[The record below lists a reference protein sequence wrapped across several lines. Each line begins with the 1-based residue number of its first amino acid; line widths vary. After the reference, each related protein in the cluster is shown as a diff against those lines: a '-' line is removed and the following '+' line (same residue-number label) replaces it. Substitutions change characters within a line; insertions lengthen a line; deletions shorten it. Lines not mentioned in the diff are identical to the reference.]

1 MDKRMKNILYFSFL
15 FALAGALM
23 GCGPRQGETPSA
35 GTGSDEPLAR
45 EALVTFLERLHDGQY
60 DQAALLYGGTYE
72 TMIAYNPDTAPG
84 DYAGLLRN
92 ACTVNGIQC
101 LRVKSAQLDR
111 QVSEKEFV
119 FEVEFLNADGTLF
132 VLGPCCGADE
142 TDSPPQS
149 VFYLTVVKVE
159 PDRFAVMD
167 MPPYVP

>member
-1 MDKRMKNILYFSFL
+1 MKNILYFSL
-15 FALAGALM
+15 NLVLAVVLL
-23 GCGPRQGETPSA
+23 GCGPRQGEMPSVEA
-35 GTGSDEPLAR
+35 KSDEEQARQVLVSFLAS
-45 EALVTFLERLHDGQY
+45 LHDGQY

-72 TMIAYNPDTAPG
+72 TMIANNPEIAPD
-84 DYAGLLRN
+84 DYTGLLRN
-92 ACTVNGIQC
+92 ACAVNGIQC

-119 FEVEFLNADGTLF
+119 FKVEFLNADGTLF

-142 TDSPPQS
+142 INSPPQS
-149 VFYLTVVKVE
+149 VFYLTVLKVE

>member
-1 MDKRMKNILYFSFL
+1 MKNTLYFFFL
-15 FALAGALM
+15 SALAGVLL
-23 GCGPRQGETPSA
+23 GCGPRQGQSPSV
-35 GTGSDEPLAR
+35 GTESDESLAR
-45 EALVTFLERLHDGQY
+45 EVLVAFLERLHDGKY
-60 DQAALLYGGTYE
+60 DQAALLYGGSYE
-72 TMIAYNPDTAPG
+72 TMLANNPEIAPG
-84 DYAGLLRN
+84 DSPGLLRN

-111 QVSEKEFV
+111 QVSEREFV

-142 TDSPPQS
+142 SDSPPQS

-159 PDRFAVMD
+159 PDRFAVLD

>member
-1 MDKRMKNILYFSFL
+1 MKNTLYFFFL
-15 FALAGALM
+15 FALAGVLL
-23 GCGPRQGETPSA
+23 GCGARQGGTPSA
-35 GTGSDEPLAR
+35 GTPSGEAQAR
-45 EALVTFLERLHDGQY
+45 QALVSFLDRLRAGQY
-60 DQAALLYGGTYE
+60 DEAVPLYGGTYE
-72 TMIAYNPDTAPG
+72 TMLANNPDTAPG

-92 ACTVNGIQC
+92 ACTLNGIQC

-119 FEVEFLNADGTLF
+119 FEVEFLNADGALF

-149 VFYLTVVKVE
+149 VFYLTVVQVE